1 MLEWV
6 DFRKGGGI
14 AMSANIPGWS
24 PEIERGF
31 KEILFRFLEEI
42 QCTRAA
48 LYLYGPEEKFLLA
61 TQYGFGRRD
70 VLAIEH
76 GLAEPMVRRVRD
88 LNGVP
93 AAFNRKHDL
102 GPLTDY
108 LKSAGNSKL
117 LLVPLIAGE
126 EIIGFVDARDKGRKR
141 TFERTDVSNAKKIA
155 AAMVDFAKRSG
166 FVFSDEEIEEPKKV
180 VAAPQEPVELGPPRA
195 PMLDESG
202 LENVHDA
209 ALDAVLDHQV
219 LAVAVTLATADD
231 AATLV
236 NLREG
241 SSDFDRDALIKHQGS
256 ALVEA
261 GIAPPDRGSWHIEL
275 RRVPT
280 TVDPGPSPMIAS
292 AVLLE
297 SPTVGSLT
305 ASVISGGGANAARTT
320 LTRLQTRAEDARE
333 KSALRFSRRCLAR
346 RLLQPGAR
354 TYPDLVAH
362 SEAVSRLVFSMAK
375 ELELGPAR
383 AEEAALA
390 GLLHD
395 VGMRELD
402 YERLYRASSPSADDR
417 VRFQKHPVVGE
428 RILEGTGLEEVMAAV
443 RHHHERWDGTGN
455 PDRLAREDIPFLAR
469 LVHVAEVYDVLTVP
483 GRYRPTVSP
492 ERAFEIIER
501 GKSHQ
506 FDPQMVE
513 VLGKVVQ

>member
-1 MLEWV
+1 
-6 DFRKGGGI
+6 
-14 AMSANIPGWS
+14 MSANIPGWS

-76 GLAEPMVRRVRD
+76 GLQEPMVRRVRD

-102 GPLTDY
+102 GPLNNY

-117 LLVPLIAGE
+117 LLVPLITGD

-141 TFERTDVSNAKKIA
+141 TFERTDVANAKKIA
-155 AAMVDFAKRSG
+155 AAMVEFAKRTG
-166 FVFSDEEIEEPKKV
+166 FVISGDEEVMEVEEEESATPR
-180 VAAPQEPVELGPPRA
+180 PVELGPPRA

-202 LENVHDA
+202 HENVHDA

-219 LAVAVTLATADD
+219 VAIAVTLATAGD

-236 NLREG
+236 NIREG
-241 SSDFDRDALIKHQGS
+241 SSDFDRDALTRHQSS

-261 GIAPPDRGSWHIEL
+261 GIVPPERDSWHIEV

-280 TVDPGPSPMIAS
+280 TVDPAPSPMIAS

-297 SPTVGSLT
+297 SPDVGSLT
-305 ASVISGGGANAARTT
+305 ASVISGGGANAARAT

-333 KSALRFSRRCLAR
+333 KSALRFSRRSLAR

-402 YERLYRASSPSADDR
+402 YERLYRSSSPSADDR

-428 RILEGTGLEEVMAAV
+428 RILIGTGLDVVMAAV
-443 RHHHERWDGTGN
+443 RHHHERWDGTGY

-501 GKSHQ
+501 GKGHQ
-506 FDPQMVE
+506 FDPQIVE
-513 VLGKVVQ
+513 VLGKVVR

>member
-1 MLEWV
+1 
-6 DFRKGGGI
+6 
-14 AMSANIPGWS
+14 MSANITGWS
-24 PEIERGF
+24 PDIERGF

-48 LYLYGPEEKFLLA
+48 LYLYGPDDRFLLA

-76 GLAEPMVRRVRD
+76 GLQDPMVQKVRD
-88 LNGVP
+88 LKGVP
-93 AAFNRKHDL
+93 AAFNEKQNL

-108 LKSAGNSKL
+108 LKSAGNSRL

-126 EIIGFVDARDKGRKR
+126 EIIGFIDARDKGRRRK
-141 TFERTDVSNAKKIA
+141 FERADVANAKKIA
-155 AAMVDFAKRSG
+155 AAMVEFAKRAG
-166 FVFSDEEIEEPKKV
+166 FVFSDENFEEAEEEVPAARPMTEI
-180 VAAPQEPVELGPPRA
+180 GTPRA

-219 LAVAVTLATADD
+219 VAVAVTLTAVGE

-236 NLREG
+236 NMREG
-241 SSDFDRDALIKHQGS
+241 STDFDRDALIRHQSS

-261 GIAPPDRGSWHIEL
+261 GSSAPDRASWKIDV

-280 TVDPGPSPMIAS
+280 TIDPAPAPMIAS

-297 SPTVGSLT
+297 NEDISTLT
-305 ASVISGGGANAARTT
+305 ASVISGGGANAARAT

-333 KSALRFSRRCLAR
+333 KSALRFSRRNLAR
-346 RLLQPGAR
+346 RLLQPGSR

-362 SEAVSRLVFSMAK
+362 SESVSRLAFAMAK
-375 ELELGPAR
+375 ELELGATR
-383 AEEAALA
+383 SEDAALA

-395 VGMRELD
+395 IGMRELD
-402 YERLYRASSPSADDR
+402 YERLYRSSSPSGDDR
-417 VRFQKHPVVGE
+417 VRYQKHPVVGE
-428 RILEGTGLEEVMAAV
+428 KILVGTGLDDVMAAV
-443 RHHHERWDGTGN
+443 RHHHERWDGTGY
-455 PDRLAREDIPFLAR
+455 PDRLAREDIPLLAR
-469 LVHVAEVYDVLTVP
+469 LVHAAEVYDVLTVP

-492 ERAFEIIER
+492 DRALEIIER
-501 GKSHQ
+501 GKGHQ
-506 FDPQMVE
+506 FDPKMVE
-513 VLGKVVQ
+513 VLAKVVQ

>member
-1 MLEWV
+1 
-6 DFRKGGGI
+6 
-14 AMSANIPGWS
+14 MSANIPGWS

-76 GLAEPMVRRVRD
+76 GLQAPMVRRVRD

-117 LLVPLIAGE
+117 LLVPLITGD

-141 TFERTDVSNAKKIA
+141 TFERTDVANAKKIS
-155 AAMVDFAKRSG
+155 AAMVDFAKRTG
-166 FVFSDEEIEEPKKV
+166 FVFSEEIEEIEEE
-180 VAAPQEPVELGPPRA
+180 APEAQRPVEVGPPRA
-195 PMLDESG
+195 PMLDEPG

-219 LAVAVTLATADD
+219 VAVAVTLATDGE

-236 NLREG
+236 NIREG
-241 SSDFDRDALIKHQGS
+241 SSDFDRDALTRHQSS

-261 GIAPPDRGSWHIEL
+261 GIQPPARGSWHIEV

-280 TVDPGPSPMIAS
+280 TVDPSPSPMIAS

-297 SPTVGSLT
+297 SQSVSTLT
-305 ASVISGGGANAARTT
+305 ASVISGGGATSARST
-320 LTRLQTRAEDARE
+320 LSRLQTRAEDARE
-333 KSALRFSRRCLAR
+333 KALLRFSRRNLAR
-346 RLLQPGAR
+346 RLLQPGSR

-362 SEAVSRLVFSMAK
+362 SESVSRLAFTMAR
-375 ELELGPAR
+375 ELELGAAR
-383 AEEAALA
+383 AEDAALA

-402 YERLYRASSPSADDR
+402 YERLYRSSSPSADDR
-417 VRFQKHPVVGE
+417 VRYQKHPVVGE
-428 RILEGTGLEEVMAAV
+428 RILAGTGLDDVMAAV
-443 RHHHERWDGTGN
+443 RHHHERWDGTGY
-455 PDRLAREDIPFLAR
+455 PDRLAREDIPLLAR

-492 ERAFEIIER
+492 DRAFEIIER
-501 GKSHQ
+501 GKGHQ

-513 VLGKVVQ
+513 VLALVVQ